1 MEDKIPIPHWKKALK
16 PVLATVTPLVLL
28 PMPLAINTDASWVGF
43 LALWMCFYY
52 VVEPVPLSVTSM
64 LPIAVLPVIGVLST
78 EEVASFYLNN
88 TGLLFMA
95 SLMIAAAIESSNLH
109 ERLAF
114 KCLLAIGRSEASV
127 MLGVMSITVLM
138 SMWMPNTAVAT
149 IMGPIVITLS
159 AKMALPSYHQ
169 VPPIECV
176 KINGDGIGDGLEKP
190 LEADESRL
198 LKKDHNVLRRLMLL
212 SVAYSSNIGGTGTII
227 GSSTNILFKGILDE
241 TFPHSTELTT
251 ATWMLY
257 NVPPMI
263 ACTVIGWV
271 YLRLMIKYER
281 RKYRAALATRR
292 DIRADIQPQY
302 DKLGRVS
309 FAECCVIAIL
319 TMLILLL
326 FFFKPQFMRGWGDLL
341 PHGGKM
347 KSSSPALALCFL
359 LFVLPKDPKNM
370 HSSEPLVSF
379 KHFSAKMPWG
389 LVFLF
394 GGCLSVAEA
403 SKRSGL
409 SGIIISTMNGLR
421 DLPSSLV
428 LVLLCFAGCGLSE
441 IVSTYVVTGIFT
453 PIISEL
459 AVATRVHPL
468 YYLMPVKACCL
479 FAFML
484 PIATGGNAIISDMG
498 KLRTVD
504 MMKLGVVMNIC
515 CVLVHVASVN
525 TLGGVVFDLH
535 TFPSWA
541 MRDFGLSS
549 SLRNDTFENST
560 IIAAVPT

>member
-1 MEDKIPIPHWKKALK
+1 MEDKIPLPHWKKALK

-28 PMPLAINTDASWVGF
+28 PIPLAVGTEASWVGF
-43 LALWMCFYY
+43 LVLWMCVFY

-64 LPIAVLPVIGVLST
+64 LPIAVLPLIGTLST

-109 ERLAF
+109 ERIAF
-114 KCLLAIGRSEASV
+114 KVLLVIGHSEASV
-127 MLGVMSITVLM
+127 MLGVMCITVFM
-138 SMWMPNTAVAT
+138 SMWMPNTAIAT

-169 VPPIECV
+169 VPSIECV
-176 KINGDGIGDGLEKP
+176 KINGDAMGDGLDRP

-198 LKKDHNVLRRLMLL
+198 LKENHNMLKKLMLL

-241 TFPHSTELTT
+241 LFPHSTELTT

-263 ACTVIGWV
+263 VCTVFGWV
-271 YLRLMIKYER
+271 YLRLVIKYKR
-281 RKYRAALATRR
+281 RKYSDSLNTRS
-292 DIRADIQPQY
+292 DIRADIRPQY

-309 FAECCVIAIL
+309 FAEVCVLTIL
-319 TMLILLL
+319 TALILLL
-326 FFFKPQFMRGWGDLL
+326 FLFKPQFMTGWGDLL
-341 PHGGKM
+341 PHGRKM

-379 KHFSAKMPWG
+379 KEFSSRMPWG

-403 SKRSGL
+403 SKSSGL
-409 SGIIISTMNGLR
+409 SAIIIDTLNGIR

-498 KLRTVD
+498 KLRTLD
-504 MMKLGVVMNIC
+504 MMKLGLAMNIC
-515 CVLVHVASVN
+515 CVLIHVASVN

-541 MRDFGLSS
+541 TKDFGLPS
-549 SLRNDTFENST
+549 SLLNGTLVNAT
-560 IIAAVPT
+560 VATTLPT